1 MFMQIKRPTIY
12 DVAKAAGV
20 SISTVS
26 KVMNDTGSISKQT
39 KTKVKETIQALDYHP
54 IATSAVKK
62 RIKTIGLLLPS
73 IADPFSAEIARKIE
87 DYGRKKG
94 FSLIIS
100 STDNNLKK
108 EREYIDI
115 LKKKYVDGIIIATG
129 LKNSEAQ
136 KELFNQ
142 QMPIVLLSREIPSL
156 AMNTVLVNDFLGAYE
171 ATSYLIKLGHRKIAM
186 ITEDIYFSNI
196 QSRLDGYKRALYDA
210 GITYEEKWISTGN
223 ESFNDAAN
231 AASYLLENEKSL
243 TAIFASTEPLA
254 IGAMQ
259 GVRRHNLQIP
269 EDISIVGFDNS
280 ILAQMS
286 YPPLTTV
293 AQPID
298 EMAQKVIELLV
309 NSLEKENDVTQRVVL
324 APKLTVRSSAKEIE
338 L

>member
-1 MFMQIKRPTIY
+1 MFVQTKRPTIY

-26 KVMNDTGSISKQT
+26 KVMNGTGSIGKQT
-39 KTKVKETIQALDYHP
+39 IIKVKETMQALDYHP

-62 RIKTIGLLLPS
+62 RIQTIGLLLPS

-87 DYGRKKG
+87 DYGRKEG
-94 FSLIIS
+94 FNLIIC
-100 STDNNLKK
+100 STDNDLKK
-108 EREYIDI
+108 EKEYIDM

-129 LKNSEAQ
+129 LKSSDAQ

-142 QMPIVLLSREIPSL
+142 QIPIVLLSREIPSL
-156 AMNTVLVNDFLGAYE
+156 AMNSVLVNDFLGAFE
-171 ATSYLIKLGHRKIAM
+171 ATSYLIKLGHSKIAM
-186 ITEDIYFSNI
+186 ITEDVYFSNI
-196 QSRLDGYKRALYDA
+196 QSRLDGYKQALEKA
-210 GITYEEKWISTGN
+210 GIPYEEKRVSTGN
-223 ESFNDAAN
+223 QSFNDAAN
-231 AASYLLENEKSL
+231 AASYLLEEERSL

-298 EMAQKVIELLV
+298 EMARKVIELLL
-309 NSLEKENDVTQRVVL
+309 NSLEEKNGVTQRIVL
-324 APKLTVRSSAKEIE
+324 APKLTIRSSAKKMES
-338 L
+338 